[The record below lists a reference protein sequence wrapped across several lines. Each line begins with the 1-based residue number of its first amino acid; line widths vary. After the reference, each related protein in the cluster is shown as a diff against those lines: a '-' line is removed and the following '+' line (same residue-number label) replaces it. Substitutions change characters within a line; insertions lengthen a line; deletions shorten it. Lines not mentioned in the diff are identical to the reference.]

1 VPFIKRKRKKGQGIL
16 GLTHRERVLRAIGR
30 QESDRVPVDLGG
42 TYATSISLGAYQNLM
57 GHLELEGRGDV
68 IRKWADVVQPDEKV
82 LRYLDIDTRMI
93 VPRYGDDWNEWWRV
107 KLLPDGSYLDE
118 WGIIWAKPDTGNYF
132 IKKSPLAGD
141 VDTRDLETY
150 PWPNPYD
157 PERYYGIREQARALK
172 EETDCAVVVMFPRP
186 IVSLSQ
192 FLRGYEDWFLDMA
205 TNRDFL
211 QALMDK
217 ILDIDLKVGKR
228 LFEAIGKYVD
238 LVFVHDD
245 LATQESLMFSP
256 EQYREMVKPRH
267 RKIFNFIKTHTNAK
281 VIYHCDGAVYPIIED
296 FIEIG
301 VDALNPVQV
310 SAQGMDSRVLKREF
324 GDRLCFWGG
333 IDTHRVLSRG
343 SPSDVREE
351 VKKQI
356 EILGKGGGYVLAAVH
371 NIQDDVK
378 PENIVAMF
386 EAAKE
391 FGKYD

>member
-1 VPFIKRKRKKGQGIL
+1 L
-16 GLTHRERVLRAIGR
+16 GLTHRERVIRAIER
-30 QESDRVPVDLGG
+30 RESDRVPVDFGG
-42 TYATSISLGAYQNLM
+42 TYATSISLGAYENLI
-57 GHLELEGRGDV
+57 GHLRLEATTKV

-82 LRYLDIDTRMI
+82 LRHFDIDTRMI
-93 VPRYGDDWNEWWRV
+93 VPRCDDEWNEWWRL
-107 KLLPDGSYLDE
+107 KPLPDGSFLDE
-118 WGIIWAKPDTGNYF
+118 WGITWGKPDTGNYF

-141 VDTRDLETY
+141 VDIKDLETH
-150 PWPNPYD
+150 PWPNPDD
-157 PERYYGIREQARALK
+157 PERYYGLKEQARTLK
-172 EETDCAVVVMFPRP
+172 EGTDYAVIMMFPRP

-205 TNRDFL
+205 ANRGFL
-211 QALMDK
+211 EALMDK
-217 ILDIDLKVGKR
+217 ILDINLKIGKR

-256 EQYREMVKPRH
+256 EHYREIVKPRH
-267 RKIFNFIKTHTNAK
+267 QKIFNFIKTHSDAK
-281 VIYHCDGAVYPIIED
+281 VIYHCDGAIYPLMND

-310 SAQGMDSRVLKREF
+310 SAKGMDTRALKSEF
-324 GDRLCFWGG
+324 GDRLSFWGG
-333 IDTHRVLSRG
+333 IDTHQVLPEG
-343 SPSDVREE
+343 SPEDVREE

-356 EILGKGGGYVLAAVH
+356 EILGKGGGYILAAVH

-386 EAAKE
+386 EATKE

>member
-1 VPFIKRKRKKGQGIL
+1 LNGGNRIVFLWISE
-16 GLTHRERVLRAIGR
+16 GLTPPAF
-30 QESDRVPVDLGG
+30 PLGHMK
-42 TYATSISLGAYQNLM
+42 ISS
-57 GHLELEGRGDV
+57 GHLRLEATTKV

-82 LRYLDIDTRMI
+82 LRHFDIDTRMI
-93 VPRYGDDWNEWWRV
+93 VPRCDDEWNEWWRL
-107 KLLPDGSYLDE
+107 KPLPDGSFLDE
-118 WGIIWAKPDTGNYF
+118 WGITWGKPDTGNYF

-141 VDTRDLETY
+141 VDIKDLETH
-150 PWPNPYD
+150 PWPNPDD
-157 PERYYGIREQARALK
+157 PERYYGLKEQARTLK
-172 EETDCAVVVMFPRP
+172 EGTDYAVIMMFPRP

-205 TNRDFL
+205 ANRGFL
-211 QALMDK
+211 EALMDK
-217 ILDIDLKVGKR
+217 ILDINLKIGKR

-256 EQYREMVKPRH
+256 EHYREIVKPRH
-267 RKIFNFIKTHTNAK
+267 QKIFNFIKTHSDAK
-281 VIYHCDGAVYPIIED
+281 VIYHCDGAIYPLMND

-310 SAQGMDSRVLKREF
+310 SAKGMDTRALKSEF
-324 GDRLCFWGG
+324 GDRLSFWGG
-333 IDTHRVLSRG
+333 IDTHQVLPEG
-343 SPSDVREE
+343 SPEDVREE

-356 EILGKGGGYVLAAVH
+356 EILGKGGGYILAAVH

-386 EAAKE
+386 ESAKE
-391 FGKYD
+391 FGNYD